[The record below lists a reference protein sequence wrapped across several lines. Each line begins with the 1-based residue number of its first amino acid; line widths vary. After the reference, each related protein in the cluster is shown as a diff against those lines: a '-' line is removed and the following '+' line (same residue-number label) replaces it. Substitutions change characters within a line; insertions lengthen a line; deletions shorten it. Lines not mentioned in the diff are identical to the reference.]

1 MRYFFLFFF
10 EEKKI
15 ADTHMTDNGNTTI
28 YPYQIKGLCLQSQ
41 TGNHSDKKRPVSME
55 EDVYHNE
62 NLAFLF
68 IYLFLRK
75 MKEFK
80 NQKYIYVFIY
90 FCRK

>member
-1 MRYFFLFFF
+1 
-10 EEKKI
+10 
-15 ADTHMTDNGNTTI
+15 
-28 YPYQIKGLCLQSQ
+28 
-41 TGNHSDKKRPVSME
+41 ME

-80 NQKYIYVFIY
+80 NQKYIHVRKYPMSKIYVTFPFILIVSIPD
-90 FCRK
+90 KTIIIVS